1 MNHFKRTPMKRITL
15 CLIFAALTLFAAD
28 NKPTNTPPATVRI
41 DGPRSVTVGERTIVP
56 INICKLQVTTLV
68 LPEHELTRT
77 TSVADTENWVLQ
89 TTESK
94 QASRFLNIKVKAPQ
108 TNETTLNVITD
119 HDTSYT
125 FILNLNS
132 DVCDSKVFIDADSA
146 LAKHIADTRPW
157 ASPDEV
163 DRLKAQVDEAK
174 KTATTAQASVQTKV
188 DEFRSTYPAKLHFD
202 YHYDAKQA
210 EKMGIH
216 SIYTDG
222 TFFFVSASPT
232 ETPALYEIKD
242 GKPSLIAFEF
252 KDGLY
257 STARVIDQGY
267 LAVGGNN
274 GKHQEKLPFK
284 REAEAN

>member
-1 MNHFKRTPMKRITL
+1 
-15 CLIFAALTLFAAD
+15 
-28 NKPTNTPPATVRI
+28 
-41 DGPRSVTVGERTIVP
+41 
-56 INICKLQVTTLV
+56 VTTLV

-108 TNETTLNVITD
+108 TKETTLNVITD

-125 FILNLNS
+125 FILNLDS
-132 DVCDSKVFIDADSA
+132 EVCDSKVFIDADSA
-146 LAKHIADTRPW
+146 LAKRIADARPW
-157 ASPDEV
+157 VSPDDA
-163 DRLKAQVDEAK
+163 DRLKAQVEEAK
-174 KTATTAQASVQTKV
+174 KGAAAAQASVQTKV

-202 YHYDAKQA
+202 YRYDTKQA

-216 SIYTDG
+216 SLYTDG
-222 TFFFVSASPT
+222 TFFFVSANPK

-242 GKPSLIAFEF
+242 GKPSLIAFQF

-257 STARVIDQGY
+257 SAARVIDQGY
-267 LAVGGNN
+267 LAVGGNGS

-284 REAEAN
+284 RQVEAN